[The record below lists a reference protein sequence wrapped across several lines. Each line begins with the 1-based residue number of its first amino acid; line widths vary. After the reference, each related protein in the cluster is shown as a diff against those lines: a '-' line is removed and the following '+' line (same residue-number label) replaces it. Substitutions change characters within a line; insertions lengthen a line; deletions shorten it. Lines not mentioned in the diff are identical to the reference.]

1 MTTRSVALDAL
12 RGFALFGIILV
23 NAPFFSQSLWAE
35 PAIGGVADLL
45 AFWFTNAFASGKFF
59 LIFSFLFG
67 FGFASMLARAE
78 AEGRS
83 LRGRFLRRLLGLFA
97 FGALHAVFLFFG
109 DILMLYALLGLPLWL
124 CRGWPPR
131 RLLALAGAVM
141 AVAILCQT
149 AALLAAVDPARAA
162 PPPTLG
168 AGYLGGF
175 LDGAAQRVSEL
186 PETLAFGL
194 LFNGPAA
201 LAMFLAG
208 LALSRMGAMPPDPA
222 ALRRPARIALA
233 IGGIGSGTLMALAL
247 TAGPDDGPNEAA
259 AWLVTAAFCAL
270 APVLAFG
277 MAATVLDLAQRYR
290 ESLVVR
296 LLASAGAATLTGYI
310 LHSVLLG
317 AVFNGWGLGL
327 YGALGPAACLGIGV
341 LVFLAVALGIG
352 LWRRHFRYGPDE
364 WLLRS
369 FVELRWARMRL
380 GDA

>member
-35 PAIGGVADLL
+35 PAIGGLADLL
-45 AFWFTNAFASGKFF
+45 ALWFTHAFATGKFF

-78 AEGRS
+78 ADGLS
-83 LRGRFLRRLLGLFA
+83 PRGRILRRLLGLFA

-124 CRGWPPR
+124 CQAWPVR
-131 RLLALAGAVM
+131 RLLTLSGVLM

-149 AALLAAVDPARAA
+149 AALLAAMDPARSA
-162 PPPTLG
+162 PPPLAG

-175 LDGAAQRVSEL
+175 LDGAAQRVAEL
-186 PETLAFGL
+186 PDALAFGL

-201 LAMFLAG
+201 MAMFLAG
-208 LALSRMGAMPPDPA
+208 LALSRMRAMPPDPA
-222 ALRRPARIALA
+222 PLRRPARVALA

-247 TAGPDDGPNEAA
+247 TADAGSQGGAA
-259 AWLVTAAFCAL
+259 AWVVTAALCAL
-270 APVLAFG
+270 APVLSFG

-290 ESLVVR
+290 ESHVVR
-296 LLASAGAATLTGYI
+296 LLATAGSATLTGYI

-327 YGALGPAACLGIGV
+327 YGTLGPAASLGIGV
-341 LVFLAVALGIG
+341 LVFLAVVIAIG
-352 LWRRHFRYGPDE
+352 LWKRHFRYGPEE

-369 FVELRWARMRL
+369 FVDLKWKKMRR
-380 GDA
+380 

>member
-45 AFWFTNAFASGKFF
+45 AVWFTHAFATGKFF

-83 LRGRFLRRLLGLFA
+83 ARGRFLRRLLGLFV

-131 RLLALAGAVM
+131 RLLAIAGAVM

-149 AALLAAVDPARAA
+149 VALLAAVDPARPA
-162 PPPTLG
+162 PPPPVG

-175 LDGAAQRVSEL
+175 LDGAAQRVAEL

-208 LALSRMGAMPPDPA
+208 LALSRMGAVPPDPA

-233 IGGIGSGTLMALAL
+233 IGGIGSGSLMALAL
-247 TAGPDDGPNEAA
+247 AAGPDGPGEAA
-259 AWLVTAAFCAL
+259 AWVGFAAFCAL
-270 APVLAFG
+270 APVLSFG
-277 MAATVLDLAQRYR
+277 MAVTVLDLAQRHA
-290 ESLVVR
+290 ESHVVR
-296 LLASAGAATLTGYI
+296 LLASAGSATLSGYI

-317 AVFNGWGLGL
+317 SVFNGWGLGL
-327 YGALGPAACLGIGV
+327 YGSLGPAACLGLGV
-341 LVFLAVALGIG
+341 LVFLAVATAIG
-352 LWRRHFRYGPDE
+352 LWKRRFLYGPEE

-369 FVELRWARMRL
+369 FVDLRWTRMTRA
-380 GDA
+380 DV

>member
-23 NAPFFSQSLWAE
+23 NAPFFSQPLWAE
-35 PAIGGVADLL
+35 PAIRGVADLL
-45 AFWFTNAFASGKFF
+45 AFWFTQAFATGKFF

-67 FGFASMLARAE
+67 FGFAAILARTE
-78 AEGRS
+78 ADGLS
-83 LRGRFLRRLLGLFA
+83 PRGRILRRLLGLFA

-124 CRGWPPR
+124 CRAWPAR
-131 RLLALAGAVM
+131 RLLALSGVLM
-141 AVAILCQT
+141 ALSVLCQT
-149 AALLAAVDPARAA
+149 VALLAAVDPARPA
-162 PPPTLG
+162 PPPLAG

-175 LDGAAQRVSEL
+175 LDGAAQRVAEL

-201 LAMFLAG
+201 MAMFLAG
-208 LALSRMGAMPPDPA
+208 LALTRMGAMPPDPA

-247 TAGPDDGPNEAA
+247 TADPDSSGGAA
-259 AWLVTAAFCAL
+259 AWVVTAAFCAL
-270 APVLAFG
+270 APVLSFG
-277 MAATVLDLAQRYR
+277 MAGTVLDLARRYR
-290 ESLVVR
+290 ESHVVR
-296 LLASAGAATLTGYI
+296 LLATAGSATLTGYI

-327 YGALGPAACLGIGV
+327 YGTLGPAACLCIGA
-341 LVFLAVALGIG
+341 LVFLAVAIAIG
-352 LWRRHFRYGPDE
+352 LWKRHFRYGPDE

-369 FVELRWARMRL
+369 FVDLKWTKMRL
-380 GDA
+380 GDT